1 MKKTYTDQFKL
12 SVIKDYYSSSLGVR
26 AIASKYGLPSK
37 NYITKWENYLKKKGL
52 LSPGATKPNKTASR
66 SPEPITRKDERTERE
81 RQYEQEI
88 EALKARVAYYE
99 SLESL
104 QPFLK
109 KTKKSEK

>member
-12 SVIKDYYSSSLGVR
+12 SVIEDYYSSPLGVR

-37 NYITKWENYLKKKGL
+37 NYINKWEDYLKKKGL
-52 LSPGATKPNKTASR
+52 LSPDATKPNKTVGRA
-66 SPEPITRKDERTERE
+66 PEPVARKDVRTERE
-81 RQYEQEI
+81 RQYELEI
-88 EALKARVAYYE
+88 ETLKARVAYYE

-109 KTKKSEK
+109 KTKKSDK

>member
-12 SVIKDYYSSSLGVR
+12 SVIEDYYSSSLGVR

-37 NYITKWENYLKKKGL
+37 NYINKWEEYLKKKGL
-52 LSPGATKPNKTASR
+52 LSPKATKPNKTIGR
-66 SPEPITRKDERTERE
+66 SPEPIARQDDRTERE

-88 EALKARVAYYE
+88 ETLKARVAYYE

-104 QPFLK
+104 
-109 KTKKSEK
+109 

>member
-12 SVIKDYYSSSLGVR
+12 SVIEDYYSSSLGVR

-37 NYITKWENYLKKKGL
+37 NYINKWEDYLKKKGL
-52 LSPGATKPNKTASR
+52 IPTDATKPNKTAGR
-66 SPEPITRKDERTERE
+66 SSEPITRKDDRTERE
-81 RQYEQEI
+81 RQYELEI

-109 KTKKSEK
+109 KTKKPEK

>member
-1 MKKTYTDQFKL
+1 MKQWFNSL
-12 SVIKDYYSSSLGVR
+12 PRLIQIILLLIPGVNWVIELLVR
-26 AIASKYGLPSK
+26 WSHF
-37 NYITKWENYLKKKGL
+37 TEKKGL

-66 SPEPITRKDERTERE
+66 SPEPITRKDDRTERE
-81 RQYEQEI
+81 RQYELEI
-88 EALKARVAYYE
+88 ETLKARIAYYE